1 VQDNKKISTASV
13 RCGWARYYSTHLKF
27 KMQTTGKSFRVEAV
41 KELLKSRHE
50 QGIGSTLLQGLL
62 EVEEC

>member
-1 VQDNKKISTASV
+1 
-13 RCGWARYYSTHLKF
+13 
-27 KMQTTGKSFRVEAV
+27 MQTTGKSFRVEAV